1 MFAGRFREYCFGFE
15 YLFSKILPPPTAPRR
30 KGRRDSAPVS
40 RQKKN
45 TNTESVVGG
54 RAEKKDC
61 LFVGKLRKRK
71 WSLCK
76 NTHYMTHTAPWSILW
91 GQGVAIRARLFSFQ
105 V

>member
-45 TNTESVVGG
+45 TNTESVDGG
-54 RAEKKDC
+54 RAEKKGLSVC
-61 LFVGKLRKRK
+61 
-71 WSLCK
+71 
-76 NTHYMTHTAPWSILW
+76 
-91 GQGVAIRARLFSFQ
+91 GQIEKQKMVAM
-105 V
+105 